1 MKSKHNFFYDLDTFF
16 KHGTGEKVKP
26 ENGFFQV
33 IIPKHTHKLNNV
45 QTILTQNQIRE
56 ENIKNCSK
64 RAPYVIERHTNIF
77 EAEIVET
84 YHASKQKCEWNDL
97 KIK

>member
-1 MKSKHNFFYDLDTFF
+1 MFPLKSQNTFFYDLDTFF
-16 KHGTGEKVKP
+16 KHGTGEKV
-26 ENGFFQV
+26 NGFFQV
-33 IIPKHTHKLNNV
+33 IIPKHTHILNNV

-64 RAPYVIERHTNIF
+64 RAPYIIERHTNIL
-77 EAEIVET
+77 EAEIVEA

-97 KIK
+97 ETN